1 MIRQL
6 ERYRRRGCR
15 VEVIYLDRHG
25 QLSQR
30 EVVILSIR
38 GGRVRVYCYAK
49 DGIREFIADNILAIM
64 PAKGLAS

>member
-25 QLSQR
+25 RFSQR

-49 DGIREFIADNILAIM
+49 DGIRELIAENILAIM
-64 PAKGLAS
+64 PAKGIAS